1 MKTLSIRN
9 IDTLKVI
16 GTIGNRETTP
26 RRLGDNLLAVPEV
39 GKKVT
44 IQGRQFMGLDPM
56 NNFLPK
62 WGYPDLKHFEVV
74 AVTPIGAYVKKWK
87 EGKKKP
93 FSLARF
99 FGGR

>member
-1 MKTLSIRN
+1 MNILSIRN

-26 RRLGDNLLAVPEV
+26 RRLGDNLTEVPEV
-39 GKKVT
+39 GDRIT
-44 IQGRQFMGLDPM
+44 IQGRQFVGVDPM

-62 WGYPDLKHFEVV
+62 FVYPDPKHFEVV
-74 AVTPIGAYVKKWK
+74 AVTPAGAYVKKWK

-93 FSLARF
+93 FSLERF

>member
-1 MKTLSIRN
+1 
-9 IDTLKVI
+9 
-16 GTIGNRETTP
+16 
-26 RRLGDNLLAVPEV
+26 
-39 GKKVT
+39 
-44 IQGRQFMGLDPM
+44 MGLDPM